1 MCLYYK
7 TDKSGPTIKERKIEI
22 RFNAPLGP
30 TMLGVK
36 RSTTVGYFS
45 NKRAFTSVTFAKV
58 KK

>member
-22 RFNAPLGP
+22 RYNAPLGP

-36 RSTTVGYFS
+36 RSTSVGYA